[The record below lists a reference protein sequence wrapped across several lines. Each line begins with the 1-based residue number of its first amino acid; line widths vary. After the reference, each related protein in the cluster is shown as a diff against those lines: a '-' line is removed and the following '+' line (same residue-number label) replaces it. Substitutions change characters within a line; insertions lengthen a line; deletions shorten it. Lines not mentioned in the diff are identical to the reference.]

1 VNHAADPPTACAYGH
16 TEGCEVSSHRPE
28 GEAMSATGIQ
38 NPSGSVHT
46 GTPWSW
52 VGVAAVMVLIL
63 TVLSIG
69 LARNVGETTGP
80 VVKAPIVE
88 IQTEVP
94 ATDLVLHGR
103 GLVDMPDQVAAAED
117 AAVATKS
124 TANATSSTAA
134 EIVPGVTCPE
144 RLFLKGL
151 C

>member
-1 VNHAADPPTACAYGH
+1 
-16 TEGCEVSSHRPE
+16 
-28 GEAMSATGIQ
+28 MSATQ
-38 NPSGSVHT
+38 VQHPSGSAHT

-52 VGVAAVMVLIL
+52 VGVAAVMVLVL

-80 VVKAPIVE
+80 VVKAPVAE

-94 ATDLVLHGR
+94 AKDLVLHGR

-117 AAVATKS
+117 GAAATKS
-124 TANATSSTAA
+124 AANETSSTGA
-134 EIVPGVTCPE
+134 GVVSGMTCPE
-144 RLFLKGL
+144 RLALKGL

>member
-1 VNHAADPPTACAYGH
+1 
-16 TEGCEVSSHRPE
+16 
-28 GEAMSATGIQ
+28 MSATEMQ
-38 NPSGSVHT
+38 HPSGSAHT

-52 VGVAAVMVLIL
+52 VGVAAMMVLIL

-80 VVKAPIVE
+80 VVKAPVVE
-88 IQTEVP
+88 IQTEV
-94 ATDLVLHGR
+94 AAKDLVLHGR

-124 TANATSSTAA
+124 TANETSSTGAG
-134 EIVPGVTCPE
+134 IVPGKACPE
-144 RLFLKGL
+144 RLALKGL

>member
-1 VNHAADPPTACAYGH
+1 MTQAADQPMAHAYGR
-16 TEGCEVSSHRPE
+16 TEGCEVSSRRPE
-28 GEAMSATGIQ
+28 GEVMSATEMQ
-38 NPSGSVHT
+38 HPSGSAHA

-52 VGVAAVMVLIL
+52 VGVAAMMVLIL

-80 VVKAPIVE
+80 VVKAPVVE
-88 IQTEVP
+88 IQTEV
-94 ATDLVLHGR
+94 AAKDLVLHGR

-124 TANATSSTAA
+124 TANETSSTGAG
-134 EIVPGVTCPE
+134 IVPGKACPE
-144 RLFLKGL
+144 RLALKGL